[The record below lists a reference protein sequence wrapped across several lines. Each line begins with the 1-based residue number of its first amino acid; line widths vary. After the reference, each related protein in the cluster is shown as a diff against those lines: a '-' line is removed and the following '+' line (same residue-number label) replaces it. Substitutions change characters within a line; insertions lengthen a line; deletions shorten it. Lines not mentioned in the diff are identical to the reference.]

1 MKRSSSGFVLFSFI
15 LWSLLLQGCSSIDDF
30 FTGTDN
36 AIPPTPL
43 EKINEVVGVATE
55 WDQNT
60 GEGTDEAFVK
70 FYPAIIGAKII
81 VVDRNGKLTA
91 FDRYSGATL
100 WQKDLE
106 MVVTGGI
113 GSSPDMIFIGNEEAE
128 LVAIN
133 PENGEIVWRKT
144 LSSISLSKPVGSMRV
159 VIART
164 LDGKLYGLL
173 KESGE
178 QLWVYDRGV
187 PVLTYRGNSS
197 SVIGGDE
204 LVFTGFDSGKVAALG
219 LENGRLL
226 WEAAAAVPR
235 GRSDI
240 ERMVDIDGDPI
251 LVGRTLFVV
260 TINGRLVALD
270 AITGKLHWTRDISSF
285 AGMGADERNL
295 YVTDHESN
303 IWAFGQQ
310 SGEILWKQDKL
321 AYRHLTAPATTD
333 EHVVVSDF
341 EGYLHVLSPTDGV
354 LTGRKQFDKKGFL
367 VPPVVVDGDLFLYG
381 NSGALSAVK
390 LSSNR

>member
-1 MKRSSSGFVLFSFI
+1 MKKTLVFGLFSLI
-15 LWSLLLQGCSSIDDF
+15 LQGCSSIDDF
-30 FTGTDN
+30 FTGSDN

-43 EKINEVVGVATE
+43 ENISNVVSISSE
-55 WDQNT
+55 WSKET
-60 GEGTDEAFVK
+60 GAGTDEAFVK
-70 FYPAIIGAKII
+70 FYPAVVGAKII
-81 VVDRNGKLTA
+81 VVDRQGQLTA
-91 FDRYSGATL
+91 YDRYSGSII
-100 WQKDLE
+100 WQKKFE

-113 GSSPDMIFIGNEEAE
+113 GTSPDMIFIGNEEAE
-128 LVAIN
+128 IVAID
-133 PENGEIVWRKT
+133 PENGEIKWQKN
-144 LSSISLSKPVGSMRV
+144 LSSISLSKAVGSDQV

-173 KESGE
+173 KETGE

-187 PVLTYRGNSS
+187 PVLTFRGNSS
-197 SVIGGDE
+197 SIIGGEE

-219 LENGRLL
+219 LQNGRLL

-270 AITGKLHWTRDISSF
+270 AITGKLFWTRNISSF
-285 AGMGADERNL
+285 AGMGADKRNL

-321 AYRHLTAPATTD
+321 AHRRLTAPATTED
-333 EHVVVSDF
+333 HVVVSDF
-341 EGYLHVLSPTDGV
+341 EGYLHVLSPVDGV
-354 LTGRKQFDKKGFL
+354 LTGRAQFDKKGFL
-367 VPPVVVDGDLFLYG
+367 VPPVVIDDDVFLYG
-381 NSGALSAVK
+381 NSGMLSAVK
-390 LSSNR
+390 LSSSN

>member
-1 MKRSSSGFVLFSFI
+1 MKKTLVLVLLII
-15 LWSLLLQGCSSIDDF
+15 LVQGCTTIDDF

-43 EKINEVVGVATE
+43 EKINAVVNVVEE
-55 WDQNT
+55 WNKET
-60 GEGTDEAFVK
+60 GAGTDEAFVK
-70 FYPAIIGAKII
+70 FYPAIIGGKII
-81 VVDRNGKLTA
+81 VVGRQGQLTA
-91 FDRYSGATL
+91 YDRYSGAVI
-100 WQKDLE
+100 WEKKLE
-106 MVVTGGI
+106 MVVTGGV
-113 GSSPDMIFIGNEEAE
+113 GTSPGLIFIGNEEAE
-128 LVAIN
+128 VVAID
-133 PENGEIVWRKT
+133 PENGAIKWKKA
-144 LSSISLSKPVGSMRV
+144 LSSISLSKPVGSDQV
-159 VIART
+159 VVVRT

-173 KESGE
+173 TENGE

-197 SVIGGDE
+197 SIIGGDE

-219 LENGRLL
+219 VQNGRLL

-240 ERMVDIDGDPI
+240 ERMVDIDGDPL

-270 AITGKLHWTRDISSF
+270 AITGKLFWTRDISSF
-285 AGMGADERNL
+285 AGMGADSRNI

-321 AYRHLTAPATTD
+321 AYRQLTAPSTTND
-333 EHVVVSDF
+333 YVLVSDY
-341 EGYLHVLSPTDGV
+341 EGYLHVLSPVDGV

-367 VPPVVVDGDLFLYG
+367 VAPVVIDDEVFLYG
-381 NSGALSAVK
+381 NSGELSAVK
-390 LSSNR
+390 LSGSP